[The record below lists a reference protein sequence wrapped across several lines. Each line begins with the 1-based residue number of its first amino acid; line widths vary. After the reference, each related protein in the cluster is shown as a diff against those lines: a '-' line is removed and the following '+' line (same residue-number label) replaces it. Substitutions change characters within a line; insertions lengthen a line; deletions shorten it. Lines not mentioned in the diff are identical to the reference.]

1 MDEMVVET
9 GRRVL
14 ATLPVGTPLI
24 AAVDAICSR
33 HEITQGE
40 VRLRGALRDV
50 VLALGD
56 ETEPHTLTGTV
67 QVISAEGELAPDLGV
82 TGFFAVVAWSDRGL
96 PRVAAGFI
104 EQAESA
110 GVRVSIE
117 VWDEVAR
124 ESAPRPRATPAPR
137 GHEPRP
143 EPPPVLER
151 PATPR
156 RDVPA
161 GPAPT
166 VRGPSEAARPSPA
179 AGKPAGP
186 TPASRPGTSPAA
198 APPEPAPPAAGGGW
212 AAAVAASKAPPT
224 GGGRP
229 GVPGI
234 TSNGAG
240 PLDEDPEAKAGDILV
255 HPQFGRCKV
264 VGSTEGERVKI
275 RMATGRF
282 VDLHLGYV
290 KLQRQADED
299 GVRVFR
305 VHPTKR

>member
-14 ATLPVGTPLI
+14 ATLPAGTPLI

-50 VLALGD
+50 VLALG
-56 ETEPHTLTGTV
+56 EGAEPITLTGVV
-67 QVISAEGELAPDLGV
+67 QVVSAEGELTPDLGV
-82 TGFFAVVAWSDRGL
+82 TGFSAVLAWSDRGV
-96 PRVAAGFI
+96 PRVAAGLI

-117 VWDEVAR
+117 VWDETAR
-124 ESAPRPRATPAPR
+124 EAAPRVRAPQVTR
-137 GHEPRP
+137 THEPR
-143 EPPPVLER
+143 EAPVTLER
-151 PATPR
+151 PASPR
-156 RDVPA
+156 RDVPV

-166 VRGPSEAARPSPA
+166 IRGPSEAARPSAAGSKPQAPATQGRPAPTPPA
-179 AGKPAGP
+179 AQ
-186 TPASRPGTSPAA
+186 
-198 APPEPAPPAAGGGW
+198 PEPAPAPPGTGGW
-212 AAAVAASKAPPT
+212 AAAVAASKAPPS
-224 GGGRP
+224 GSGRH
-229 GVPGI
+229 GSPGI

-264 VGSTEGERVKI
+264 VGSNDGERIKV

-299 GVRVFR
+299 GLRVFR
-305 VHPTKR
+305 VQPTKR